1 MSRLDH
7 ALEPKGASVHR
18 VEVITGGGERR
29 RRWSDDE
36 KAAAIEE
43 SLRPGVVVSEV
54 ARRRGL
60 TPQQLFSWRRAA
72 RRKVLA
78 EVAFTPVVVEPAI
91 AAACSPGHNAD
102 RSHVIEV
109 HIHGANVW
117 VWREA
122 PANMVTAIITALK
135 AGS

>member
-1 MSRLDH
+1 MSRLDP
-7 ALEPKGASVHR
+7 ALEPKGGGVHR
-18 VEVITGGGERR
+18 IEVITGGGERR

-60 TPQQLFSWRRAA
+60 TPQQLFSWRREA

-78 EVAFTPVVVEPAI
+78 EVSFTPVVLEPAI
-91 AAACSPGHNAD
+91 AASFSRERNLDA
-102 RSHVIEV
+102 SHVIELNV
-109 HIHGANVW
+109 GGVNVW

-122 PANMVTAIITALK
+122 PTNMVTAIITALK